1 MTPDIPALPAPD
13 TLIAAAL
20 YLMTSHARTGCPL
33 VSHMIAQQLHY
44 LAHHPSTSVTLQLRA
59 ACAKLAEQWENAYYV
74 AVRNQALFPRENEAP
89 TRFH

>member
-1 MTPDIPALPAPD
+1 MKFDPPNLPAPE
-13 TLIAAAL
+13 TLVVAAF

-59 ACAKLAEQWENAYYV
+59 ACAKLAEQWENADYI
-74 AVRNQALFPRENEAP
+74 AVRNRALFPRKNEAP

>member
-1 MTPDIPALPAPD
+1 MKFDPLNLPAPD

-33 VSHMIAQQLHY
+33 VSRMIARQLRY

-59 ACAKLAEQWENAYYV
+59 ACAKLAEQWENADCI
-74 AVRNQALFPRENEAP
+74 AVRNQALFPRKNEAP
-89 TRFH
+89 ARFH